1 MVKLQITNSKSQTNS
16 KLQFQTIDMTLF
28 GIWSLELIC
37 HLVLG
42 IWCFLKVQIHIL
54 ADEKIGIFDDGGRTN
69 PLPTDKGIVSSLVLN
84 G

>member
-1 MVKLQITNSKSQTNS
+1 
-16 KLQFQTIDMTLF
+16 MTLF

-69 PLPTDKGIVSSLVLN
+69 PLPTDKGIVSPLILN
-84 G
+84 GRGRRGSIVMTREDHRLSG